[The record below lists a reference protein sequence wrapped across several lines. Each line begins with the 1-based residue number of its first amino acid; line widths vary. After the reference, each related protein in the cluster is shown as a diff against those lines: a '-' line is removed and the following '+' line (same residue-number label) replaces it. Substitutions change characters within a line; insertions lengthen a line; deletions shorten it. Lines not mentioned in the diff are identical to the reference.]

1 MGKQRNCD
9 FVPTLWKAYC
19 SPILHPGKKWKKM
32 LEKAAVEQQGH
43 GEHLQTSPLPPFAL
57 ATRFLTPAK
66 ALGCMELSHFH
77 QPLFQKEWELGLSF
91 QTTTSCGHVPRH
103 TAAFSS
109 YTPGGDRAEESLVE
123 DRNAPRLRTLYN
135 GTRCNKFL
143 QRLSPSPYTHTN
155 TSGMLHNPCLSSP
168 LWKEVFL
175 EYFNDSLL

>member
-43 GEHLQTSPLPPFAL
+43 GEHLQTGPLPPFAL

-66 ALGCMELSHFH
+66 ASGCMELSHFH

-91 QTTTSCGHVPRH
+91 QTTTSCGHVRMH

-155 TSGMLHNPCLSSP
+155 LECYITLAFPAPSEKRSSWST
-168 LWKEVFL
+168 LMTHYYK
-175 EYFNDSLL
+175 